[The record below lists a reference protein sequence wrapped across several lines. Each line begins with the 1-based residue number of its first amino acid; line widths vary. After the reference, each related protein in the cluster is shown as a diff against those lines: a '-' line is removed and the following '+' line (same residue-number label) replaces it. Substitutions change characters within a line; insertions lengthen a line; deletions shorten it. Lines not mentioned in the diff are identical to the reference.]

1 MHSYIISHNDVWGT
15 PRGQNVQHLQLI
27 TVDYTKK
34 SLHIY
39 THTHTIKLVQM
50 SHLFDILNTF
60 AQHREIQD
68 N

>member
-1 MHSYIISHNDVWGT
+1 MGDPQRSKCATLTANHSRLSTNTTILV
-15 PRGQNVQHLQLI
+15 
-27 TVDYTKK
+27 TKK